1 MSVTTAD
8 PSKAYLWLT
17 GDAYRAPADTAL
29 PTGDLLKEKIAGWD
43 AFGGIEAGFEQT
55 SEQSVTEKQVFNYRK
70 APYKIAR
77 DPLKEGIKF
86 RAVDY
91 TKATLL
97 TRAQGG
103 KIVKLGEKRYAI
115 ETGIGEEFALLIRVE
130 DGDDA
135 AFFYCPRVTLKAPA
149 VKAAI
154 DGQNIDSWEFDFAF
168 LSPMVEIIPE
178 LPEGMT
184 AEPETASGGSS
195 ASPAR
200 STGAGS
206 VSS

>member
-17 GDAYRAPADTAL
+17 GDAYRAKADTKL

-77 DPLKEGIKF
+77 EPLKEGIKF
-86 RAVDY
+86 RAVDN

-103 KIVKLGEKRYAI
+103 KIVKRGEHYAI
-115 ETGIGEEFALLIRVE
+115 EKGIGEEFALFIRVE
-130 DGDDA
+130 DGTDA

-149 VKAAI
+149 TRAAI
-154 DGQNIDSWEFDFAF
+154 DGQNIDGWEFDFSF

-184 AEPETASGGSS
+184 AEPETTSGGSS

-200 STGAGS
+200 STDAGS

>member
-1 MSVTTAD
+1 MAVTTAD

-17 GDAYRAPADTAL
+17 GDAYRAAVDTKL
-29 PTGDLLKEKIAGWD
+29 PQGDLRKAEITGWD

-55 SEQSVTEKQVFNYRK
+55 AEQSVTEKQVFNYRK

-86 RAVDY
+86 RAVDN

-103 KIVKLGEKRYAI
+103 KIIKQGDHYAVEK
-115 ETGIGEEFALLIRVE
+115 GIGEEFALLIRVE
-130 DGDDA
+130 DGTDA
-135 AFFYCPRVTLKAPA
+135 AFFYSPRVTLKAPA
-149 VKAAI
+149 TRAAI
-154 DGQNIDSWEFDFAF
+154 DGQNIDGWEFDVSF
-168 LSPMVEIIPE
+168 LSPMVEIIPA

-184 AEPETASGGSS
+184 AEEATASAGG
-195 ASPAR
+195 
-200 STGAGS
+200 TGGAEETQ
-206 VSS
+206 

>member
-29 PTGDLLKEKIAGWD
+29 PTDDLLKEKIAGWD

-86 RAVDY
+86 RAVDN

-103 KIVKLGEKRYAI
+103 KIVKKGEHYAI
-115 ETGIGEEFALLIRVE
+115 EKGIGEEFALFIRVE
-130 DGDDA
+130 DGNDA

-149 VKAAI
+149 TRAAI
-154 DGQNIDSWEFDFAF
+154 DGQNIDGWEFDFSF
-168 LSPMVEIIPE
+168 LSPMVEIIPA
-178 LPEGMT
+178 LPEGME
-184 AEPETASGGSS
+184 AEKP
-195 ASPAR
+195 ASPAP
-200 STGAGS
+200 SGTTGTES
-206 VSS
+206 H

>member
-1 MSVTTAD
+1 MAVTTAD

-17 GDAYRAPADTAL
+17 GDAYRAAADTKL
-29 PTGDLLKEKIAGWD
+29 PQGDLRKAEITGWD

-55 SEQSVTEKQVFNYRK
+55 AEQSVTEKQVFNYRK

-86 RAVDY
+86 RAVDN

-103 KIVKLGEKRYAI
+103 KIIKQGDHYAVEK
-115 ETGIGEEFALLIRVE
+115 GIGEEFALLIRVE
-130 DGDDA
+130 DGTDA
-135 AFFYCPRVTLKAPA
+135 AFFYSPRVTLKAPA
-149 VKAAI
+149 TRAAI
-154 DGQNIDSWEFDFAF
+154 DGQNIDGWEFDVSF
-168 LSPMVEIIPE
+168 LSPMVEIIPA

-184 AEPETASGGSS
+184 AEEDTAGAQGTGKETE
-195 ASPAR
+195 
-200 STGAGS
+200 TQ
-206 VSS
+206 

>member
-17 GDAYRAPADTAL
+17 GDAYRAKADTPL
-29 PTGDLLKEKIAGWD
+29 PAGDLLKAELPGWD

-55 SEQSVTEKQVFNYRK
+55 SEQSVTEKQVFNYHK

-77 DPLKEGIKF
+77 DPLKEGVKF
-86 RAVDY
+86 RAVDN

-103 KIVKLGEKRYAI
+103 KVVKKGEHYAI
-115 ETGIGEEFALLIRVE
+115 EKGIGEEFALFIRVE
-130 DGDDA
+130 DGNDA
-135 AFFYCPRVTLKAPA
+135 GFFYCPRVTLKAPA
-149 VKAAI
+149 TRAAI
-154 DGQNIDSWEFDFAF
+154 DGQNIDGWEFDFSF
-168 LSPMVEIIPE
+168 LSPMVEIIPK
-178 LPEGMT
+178 LPEGVT
-184 AEPETASGGSS
+184 AEPETVSGGSAVSPEHS
-195 ASPAR
+195 AD
-200 STGAGS
+200 GG